1 MGCDDRHAVVRV
13 IRNRGNVPVHA
24 EVLAENGVVR
34 LAWFAALQAN
44 GRWMKIMRRRANEKQ
59 RTRCLIS
66 FEKAKRRTASM
77 RSRVSSW
84 SLILYTAF
92 NQRYKH
98 RVASTHTSQ
107 RGPVC
112 LGSANIQG
120 LVLVRAMMQVA
131 RDA

>member
-1 MGCDDRHAVVRV
+1 MGGDDRCAVVRV
-13 IRNRGNVPVHA
+13 IRNRSNVPVHA

-34 LAWFAALQAN
+34 FARFPALRAN
-44 GRWMKIMRRRANEKQ
+44 GQWMKVVRRWANEKR
-59 RTRCLIS
+59 RTRCLMS
-66 FEKAKRRTASM
+66 LEKAKRRTASM

-84 SLILYTAF
+84 SLILY
-92 NQRYKH
+92 NCVQLKVWH
-98 RVASTHTSQ
+98 SVASTHTSQ

-120 LVLVRAMMQVA
+120 SVLVRVMMQVA